1 MRIIVYGV
9 GAIGGTVA
17 AALKLSGQPVIGIA
31 RGTQLAALQANGL
44 LLRTPDK
51 TERAVFPCV
60 GDPSEIDVRSDDL
73 ILLTMKTQDTL
84 PALERLRAAG
94 VVEQPIFC
102 VQNGVANER
111 FALRR
116 FREVHGVTV
125 MMPATLP
132 TPGEV
137 SAFSTPRH
145 GIFDI
150 GRYPRGSNEHD
161 ARLAHALETGNIAAF
176 VTPDVMQSKYG
187 KLLLN
192 LGNIVEAAL
201 GVDADRKPFVSLLQR
216 EAEAVLQAAGIA
228 WHDVGSSDPRRDALM
243 RYAAVEGVPRSGGS
257 TTQSLARGAGSVET
271 DYLNGEIVLLGRLHG
286 VPTPAN
292 TFFLDLSARMVREKL
307 KPGAIPVA
315 EVEGALATL

>member
-17 AALKLSGQPVIGIA
+17 AALTLSGQPVIGIA

-201 GVDADRKPFVSLLQR
+201 GVDADRKPFVSLLQEKPR
-216 EAEAVLQAAGIA
+216 LCFKPLASHGTTSGPQIRAVTLSCTTQPSRGFRDLADRRRRA
-228 WHDVGSSDPRRDALM
+228 WHAAQDQWRPTTSTARSCSSVGSMACQRR
-243 RYAAVEGVPRSGGS
+243 
-257 TTQSLARGAGSVET
+257 Q
-271 DYLNGEIVLLGRLHG
+271 
-286 VPTPAN
+286 TPSFW
-292 TFFLDLSARMVREKL
+292 T
-307 KPGAIPVA
+307 
-315 EVEGALATL
+315 